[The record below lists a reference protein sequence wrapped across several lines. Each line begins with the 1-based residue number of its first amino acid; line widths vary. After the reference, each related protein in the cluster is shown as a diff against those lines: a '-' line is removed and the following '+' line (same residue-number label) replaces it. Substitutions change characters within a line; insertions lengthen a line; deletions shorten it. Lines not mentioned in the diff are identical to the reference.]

1 MFPLRGGKILRK
13 ILPTIVHPNVRP
25 ASPEEVASLTDDVD
39 LASLSATDGLSLQDG
54 GTPIG
59 PAHLTALINLL
70 RDAVVESGL
79 ERRNDEAAAK
89 RIVTLVS
96 AINDAGIDGEA
107 LLRYGMTF
115 ETIVPISVELAFD
128 ATNGVEAVHSEWFDV
143 LGISAVQ
150 QPPLNRKDF
159 VAAVNAA
166 ISKTIPQLLKW
177 VYYAPFAD
185 IVNLSVPSVD
195 VLRSAGENPPPQQV
209 VCDQYRWIVDRLSG
223 KSPRQWQT
231 ASLELEYQW
240 RRGDEVASLPTAA
253 LVDIEVE
260 TDVIA
265 IQIADRKVSRKGAGE
280 SEPLGSQVKE
290 KAKEFLRQRRYSD
303 AAALFEFMGDYAN
316 LPKAGCL
323 NDRGFC
329 WIPEDPK
336 RAMYFL
342 EQAASKKYSPRSVNV
357 YNQMCCKLILGELTG
372 VRLIAEYYWARE
384 FENHFVDATLWR
396 RDGDQWRLEEATDAR
411 EFIAELA
418 LAAAES
424 EGWPERIVRWTKR
437 LEALRKGEYFV

>member
-1 MFPLRGGKILRK
+1 V
-13 ILPTIVHPNVRP
+13 TSVT
-25 ASPEEVASLTDDVD
+25 EDVD
-39 LASLSATDGLSLQDG
+39 LANLSATDDVGIPDGSLPADG
-54 GTPIG
+54 ARLAAVIK
-59 PAHLTALINLL
+59 LL

-79 ERRNDEAAAK
+79 ERRNDDVVAN
-89 RIVTLVS
+89 RIVTLVN

-115 ETIVPISVELAFD
+115 ETIVPVGVELAFD
-128 ATNGVEAVHSEWFDV
+128 TTNGLEAVHSEWFDV

-150 QPPLNRKDF
+150 QPQLNRKEF
-159 VAAVNAA
+159 VAAVNTA
-166 ISKTIPQLLKW
+166 ISKVLPQLLKW

-185 IVNLSVPSVD
+185 IVNLSVPSAD
-195 VLRSAGENPPPQQV
+195 VLRLAGENPPPQQE

-223 KSPRQWQT
+223 RPARQWQT

-260 TDVIA
+260 TDAIA
-265 IQIADRKVSRKGAGE
+265 IQIADRKVSRKGTVE
-280 SEPLGSQVKE
+280 SEPLENQVKE

-316 LPKAGCL
+316 LPKAECL

-329 WIPEDPK
+329 WVPEDPK

-342 EQAASKKYSPRSVNV
+342 EQAAKKKYSPRSVNV
-357 YNQMCCKLILGELTG
+357 CNQMCCKLILGELPS
-372 VRLIAEYYWARE
+372 VRSIAEYYWARD
-384 FENHFVDATLWR
+384 FENDSVDATLWR

-411 EFIAELA
+411 EFLAELA

-424 EGWPERIVRWTKR
+424 EGWPERIVRWTQR
-437 LEALRKGEYFV
+437 LEALRKGEHFV